1 MDWSRIKTILI
12 GVLLIT
18 NILLGI
24 TFYQSDV
31 RFEQER
37 LERLERVL
45 ALMNQ
50 KQIYL
55 RGDDLTFPSYLNAI
69 EVSYENITSTILM
82 QLLGEGYETTNNQ
95 YRKGLA
101 TVTQSEM
108 GLFYEKYPT
117 PSAVYDEILS
127 GRPIEDAD
135 NIAFLDKTITQ
146 FLSDYGF
153 PSDYM
158 IEEHYLRGSYQI
170 VTASQIYRDY
180 IMEDAKMTFIIV
192 GDEVVSFR
200 RIWLEINTDITPTK
214 YDIITVDRALYVT
227 LPKLRSGDIINDISI
242 SYKLNDSSSVVGNL
256 ISGEALPYYRIEVQ
270 DDNIY
275 YIRAIVEE

>member
-12 GVLLIT
+12 GVLLVT
-18 NILLGI
+18 NILLGL
-24 TFYQSDV
+24 TFYQRGV

-37 LERLERVL
+37 QERLERVL

-55 RGDDLTFPSYLNAI
+55 RGDDLTFPSYLNSI
-69 EVSYENITSTILM
+69 EVSYESITESILI
-82 QLLGEGYETTNNQ
+82 QLLGNEYETTNNQ
-95 YRKGLA
+95 YRNGLA

-117 PSAVYDEILS
+117 PSAVYDDVMS
-127 GRPIEDAD
+127 GIPIEDAD
-135 NIAFLDKTITQ
+135 NIALLDKTVTQ
-146 FLSDYGF
+146 FLSEYGF
-153 PSDYM
+153 SSDYM
-158 IEEHYLRGSYQI
+158 IEEHFLRGSYQI

-180 IMEDAKMTFIIV
+180 IMDDAKMTFVIV

-200 RIWLEINTDITPTK
+200 RIWLEINTDIIPTK
-214 YDIITVDRALYVT
+214 YDIITLDRALYVT

-256 ISGEALPYYRIEVQ
+256 VSGEALPYYRIEVQ
-270 DDNIY
+270 DEDVY